1 MRWGPYGQEAIYVD
15 LDLERAPDRVAR
27 THAAASFVRSRL
39 PAGAAAEVI
48 IGAGTLVISGIPTG
62 GAAAIESVLSH
73 LVATAETG
81 AAGVDLA
88 APRGREHAI
97 PVVYDGPDLVD
108 TAEALGA
115 TPREVIAL
123 HTGREV
129 VVELLGFLPGFAY
142 MGDITERLVRPRRAS
157 PRPSVPAGSVAVAGS
172 YTGIYPLRSPGGWT
186 LLGRALSPPLFDA
199 DRDLPALFAPGD
211 RVRFIAV
218 APEDAAP
225 PSPAAPAPPGSAAPA
240 SPCFPAAPCALG
252 ILAAPPGTT
261 LQDAGRRALLSR
273 GLPPSGPL
281 DEVTHAAA
289 NLAVGNPA
297 GAAAI
302 EIPLGDLEL
311 RAEGELLVSVDGER
325 PERLRDGEVFRVRA
339 SSRAVRYLAVQ
350 GGVSV
355 PVRLGARATLLA
367 ARLGGLE
374 GRPLRR
380 GDRVPVGAAGDAP
393 DALPA
398 PAAAGLAAP
407 VAADLA
413 LASRDGAPPVLEIDP
428 GPHAARFP
436 ATAMDALLGTAWQIS
451 RWGDRVGVRLE
462 GGRIPREGPDLAL
475 PVPMLR
481 GAVQIATD
489 GTPIVLGPDHPVT
502 GGYPVLAVVRRA
514 DQPRLARLRPG
525 DTLRFR
531 LGH

>member
-1 MRWGPYGQEAIYVD
+1 M
-15 LDLERAPDRVAR
+15 
-27 THAAASFVRSRL
+27 
-39 PAGAAAEVI
+39 
-48 IGAGTLVISGIPTG
+48 
-62 GAAAIESVLSH
+62 
-73 LVATAETG
+73 
-81 AAGVDLA
+81 
-88 APRGREHAI
+88 
-97 PVVYDGPDLVD
+97 
-108 TAEALGA
+108 
-115 TPREVIAL
+115 
-123 HTGREV
+123 
-129 VVELLGFLPGFAY
+129 
-142 MGDITERLVRPRRAS
+142 
-157 PRPSVPAGSVAVAGS
+157 
-172 YTGIYPLRSPGGWT
+172 RSPGGWT

-199 DRDLPALFAPGD
+199 DRDPPALFAPGD

-225 PSPAAPAPPGSAAPA
+225 ATAAQAPPCAVAHA
-240 SPCFPAAPCALG
+240 SPDPPRAPRALV
-252 ILAAPPGTT
+252 ILAAPPGATV
-261 LQDAGRRALLSR
+261 QDAGRSALLSK

-281 DEVTHAAA
+281 DEVTYGAA
-289 NLAVGNPA
+289 NFAVGNPA

-311 RAEGELLVSVDGER
+311 RAEGELLVSVDGQQ
-325 PERLRDGEVFRVRA
+325 PLRLLDGQVLRVGA
-339 SSRAVRYLAVQ
+339 TSRAVRYLAVR

-380 GDRVPVGAAGDAP
+380 GDRVPVGDAGGAP
-393 DALPA
+393 DVSPSPAVAGLVA
-398 PAAAGLAAP
+398 PAAA
-407 VAADLA
+407 DLA
-413 LASRDGAPPVLEIDP
+413 GALRDGSPPVLEIDP

-475 PVPMLR
+475 PAPMLR

-514 DQPRLARLRPG
+514 DQPRLASLRPG

-531 LGH
+531 LGR